1 MKKMLFF
8 FVFIVLHLTVKG
20 QDPTPDAWVED
31 NSNTAI
37 TLPPNLG
44 IGSNLRGLISILKT
58 PSDSTLEQILKI
70 KVADAPKDFLA
81 FTNSTIL
88 NGRFMPSIL
97 AHNETDRRF
106 SMSFSVSTT
115 PENDFGDEP
124 IVKFDARTYTNGEA
138 LLGPGFVTNRPLFS
152 WTNLNVIKMI
162 LSANG
167 SLGIGTITPQAQLH
181 TTGSVRFEGVQGGLG
196 SALLTTDA
204 QGTLL
209 RNFLPNNST
218 VAIATTA
225 PAVNSL
231 PRFNQSNVLV
241 NSQLYDNGTNIGIG
255 GVPVPNAKVT
265 VYGVINAL
273 SDARTKR
280 NIAPI
285 SNALQIV
292 NQLNGYYYNWN
303 TSDEKQVG
311 LIAQEV
317 ENVLPELVSHNE
329 SGTKFLNYDG
339 LTPVLV
345 EAIKEQQKLLQQQ
358 ASQIKELQK
367 EIEKLKKR

>member
-1 MKKMLFF
+1 MKTLIII
-8 FVFIVLHLTVKG
+8 FISLVVIIAKA
-20 QDPTPDAWVED
+20 QDQSPDRWVDDGE
-31 NSNTAI
+31 TTKI
-37 TLPPNLG
+37 TLPQNGRLSVTKNAVSDLYIMENVAQWKMSDAPLDFLKILNATGVSETFIPMFLG
-44 IGSNLRGLISILKT
+44 HNQTDNRASMFMIGS
-58 PSDSTLEQILKI
+58 
-70 KVADAPKDFLA
+70 
-81 FTNSTIL
+81 TNY
-88 NGRFMPSIL
+88 N
-97 AHNETDRRF
+97 
-106 SMSFSVSTT
+106 
-115 PENDFGDEP
+115 NDYGVEP
-124 IVKFDARTYTNGEA
+124 IVIFDARKYGDAEA
-138 LLGPGFVTNRPLFS
+138 LTDGSEIANRALFRWQS
-152 WTNLNVIKMI
+152 YKTPYMT
-162 LSANG
+162 LSAKG
-167 SLGIGTITPQAQLH
+167 ALGIGTITPQAQLH

-196 SALLTTDA
+196 NALLTTDA

-218 VAIATTA
+218 VAIATTS
-225 PAVNSL
+225 PAINSL

-265 VYGVINAL
+265 VYGTINAL

-285 SNALQIV
+285 ANALQIV

-317 ENVLPELVSHNE
+317 ENVLPELVSHSE

-345 EAIKEQQKLLQQQ
+345 EAIKEQQQLLKLQ
-358 ASQIKELQK
+358 AAQIKELQK